1 MNANRNG
8 DGPGDPAADASAA
21 PQPGDAQRPAIR
33 VRNATVSY
41 DRKPA
46 IRGVS
51 VDIPR
56 ARRVAI
62 VGPNG
67 AGKSTLIKA
76 VVGLV
81 PLDSGEI
88 RIEGEPIERVRQRV
102 AYVPQRGVVDWDFP
116 VLVRDV
122 VMMGRYGR
130 LGWLR
135 WPGRRD
141 RAIVA
146 DALERMG
153 MSEYSERQIGQLSGG
168 QQQRV
173 FLARALAQ
181 EADVLL
187 LDEPFVG
194 VDAAT
199 EEAIFGL
206 LDAARG
212 EGKTVVVVNHDLASV
227 ARNFDL
233 VLLINGRVVA
243 CGPPQQTMR
252 PELLQRT
259 YGGRLTVLDAAE
271 NLVVIDR

>member
-1 MNANRNG
+1 MSF
-8 DGPGDPAADASAA
+8 AARDSIGAA
-21 PQPGDAQRPAIR
+21 PGKTLQAERADGAPPA
-33 VRNATVSY
+33 VRLRNVTVSY

-56 ARRVAI
+56 AERVAV

-81 PLDSGEI
+81 QLDAGEI
-88 RIEGEPIERVRQRV
+88 LVHGERIERMRHEV
-102 AYVPQRGVVDWDFP
+102 AYVPQRGVIDWDFP

-122 VMMGRYGR
+122 VLMGRYGR
-130 LGWLR
+130 LGWFR
-135 WPGRRD
+135 WAGRRD
-141 RAIVA
+141 REIAA
-146 DALERMG
+146 AALERMG
-153 MSEYSERQIGQLSGG
+153 MTDLADRQIGQLSGG

-181 EADVLL
+181 EADILL

-199 EEAIFGL
+199 EEAIFEL
-206 LDAARG
+206 LDTARD
-212 EGKTVVVVNHDLASV
+212 EGKTVVVVNHDLAS
-227 ARNFDL
+227 ARRNFDR
-233 VLLINGRVVA
+233 VLLLNGRVVA
-243 CGPPQQTMR
+243 YGPPEETMQ
-252 PELLQRT
+252 PEVLQRT
-259 YGGRLTVLDAAE
+259 YGGRLTVLDAADH
-271 NLVVIDR
+271 LVVIER

>member
-1 MNANRNG
+1 MESVARRNG
-8 DGPGDPAADASAA
+8 EPEPEASPA
-21 PQPGDAQRPAIR
+21 PAIR
-33 VRNATVSY
+33 LRNVSVSY
-41 DRKPA
+41 DRKLA

-56 ARRVAI
+56 AERVAI

-67 AGKSTLIKA
+67 AGKSTVVKA

-88 RIEGEPIERVRQRV
+88 RVFGEPIDRTRLRV
-102 AYVPQRGVVDWDFP
+102 AYVPQRGAVDWDFP

-122 VMMGRYGR
+122 VLMGRYGR
-130 LGWLR
+130 LGWF
-135 WPGRRD
+135 RRPRGHD
-141 RAIVA
+141 RERAMH
-146 DALERMG
+146 ALERMA
-153 MSEYSERQIGQLSGG
+153 MTEYADRQIGQLSGG

-199 EEAIFGL
+199 EEAIFEL
-206 LDAARG
+206 LEGARD
-212 EGKTVVVVNHDLASV
+212 EGKTVVVVNHDLGTV
-227 ARNFDL
+227 RRNFDK
-233 VLLINGRVVA
+233 VLLLNGRVVA
-243 CGPPQQTMR
+243 YGS
-252 PELLQRT
+252 PEHALQPEILQRT
-259 YGGRLTVLDAAE
+259 YGGRLTVLDAADHMIVFE
-271 NLVVIDR
+271 R